1 MVTRAH
7 AAGMQVIP
15 WTVDDKP
22 TMRKLMDDGVD
33 GVITDY
39 PDKLRDVMAERSLK
53 LPKQYTLEPGAA
65 PAS

>member
-7 AAGMQVIP
+7 AKGMQVIP

-39 PDKLRDVMAERSLK
+39 PNMLRDVLAERGLK
-53 LPKQYTLEPGAA
+53 LPKQYTLEPGMSATR
-65 PAS
+65 